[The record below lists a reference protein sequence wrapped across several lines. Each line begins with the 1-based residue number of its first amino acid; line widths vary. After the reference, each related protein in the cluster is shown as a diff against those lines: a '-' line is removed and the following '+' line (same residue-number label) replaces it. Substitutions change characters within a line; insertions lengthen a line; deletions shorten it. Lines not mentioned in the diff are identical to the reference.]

1 MGRGKGRQDQGRGR
15 EGEEGEKI
23 RERKEDNGGWRTKD
37 TLKWREDKMDG
48 RREKRWD
55 EGER

>member
-37 TLKWREDKMDG
+37 TLK
-48 RREKRWD
+48 
-55 EGER
+55 